1 MFQFLFEK
9 FFNIVADFVFACRL
23 FVCRVL
29 HYMSV
34 IQFDFDVSPLAFR
47 LELKLSEC
55 PWTS

>member
-1 MFQFLFEK
+1 MFQFCLRGFSISLLISFLHVVCLFAE
-9 FFNIVADFVFACRL
+9 F
-23 FVCRVL
+23 L

-55 PWTS
+55 PRTS

>member
-1 MFQFLFEK
+1 MFQFLLRSFSTSLPIS
-9 FFNIVADFVFACRL
+9 FCMSFVSLPSF
-23 FVCRVL
+23 L

-55 PWTS
+55 PRTS